1 MIGAIS
7 ADSFLRGERRSLISL
22 QMCFM
27 GCIYEILAILAA
39 LLSALLGS
47 QIQEF
52 SIPNIH
58 FPDVILMF
66 VVIPFIHLLNDEDT
80 KQIIFSHGWIQG
92 IKYVL
97 GRNKDLQQ
105 GGDVAN
111 PGVTQG
117 PKKNR
122 NLPGRAFSPMIANLT
137 TSQRRL
143 ILRKCKSSINMVSKD
158 GILLAKEK
166 MHLERRYSLRQ
177 DGFPGLFW
185 LIKNEDKS
193 KLQNTLARRVS
204 PKIAGIE
211 IQTNI
216 STQSCHSSLSTI
228 YIDD

>member
-7 ADSFLRGERRSLISL
+7 EDSFLRGEKRSLISL

-27 GCIYEILAILAA
+27 GCIYEILAVVAA

-52 SIPNIH
+52 NIPNIH

-80 KQIIFSHGWIQG
+80 KGIIFDQGWIQG

-97 GRNKDLQQ
+97 GISKDCEVNEN
-105 GGDVAN
+105 VAN
-111 PGVTQG
+111 SDEAQSTRR
-117 PKKNR
+117 NR
-122 NLPGRAFSPMIANLT
+122 NMPLRAFSPMAAKLT
-137 TSQRRL
+137 TSQRLL
-143 ILRKCKSSINMVSKD
+143 IFRKCKSSIDMVSKD

-177 DGFPGLFW
+177 DVFPG
-185 LIKNEDKS
+185 LIKNEKKS
-193 KLQNTLARRVS
+193 ELQDTKKRPVS
-204 PKIAGIE
+204 TEIAENE
-211 IQTNI
+211 IQTNVPI
-216 STQSCHSSLSTI
+216 QSCHSSLSII

>member
-7 ADSFLRGERRSLISL
+7 EDSFLRGEKRSLISL

-27 GCIYEILAILAA
+27 GCIYEILAMVAA

-52 SIPNIH
+52 NIPNIH

-80 KQIIFSHGWIQG
+80 KGIIFDQGWIQG

-97 GRNKDLQQ
+97 GISKDCEVNEN
-105 GGDVAN
+105 VAN
-111 PGVTQG
+111 SDEAQSTRR
-117 PKKNR
+117 NR
-122 NLPGRAFSPMIANLT
+122 NMPPRAFSPMAAKLT
-137 TSQRRL
+137 TSQRLL
-143 ILRKCKSSINMVSKD
+143 IFRKCKSSIDMVSKD

-177 DGFPGLFW
+177 DVFPG
-185 LIKNEDKS
+185 LIKNEKKS
-193 KLQNTLARRVS
+193 ELQDTKKRPVS
-204 PKIAGIE
+204 TEIAENE
-211 IQTNI
+211 IQTNVPI
-216 STQSCHSSLSTI
+216 QSCHSSLSII

>member
-1 MIGAIS
+1 MGAIS
-7 ADSFLRGERRSLISL
+7 EDSFVRGEKRSLISL

-80 KQIIFSHGWIQG
+80 KGIIFDQGWIQG

-97 GRNKDLQQ
+97 GISKDCEVNEN
-105 GGDVAN
+105 VAN
-111 PGVTQG
+111 SDEAQSTRR
-117 PKKNR
+117 NR
-122 NLPGRAFSPMIANLT
+122 NMPPRAFSPMAAKLT
-137 TSQRRL
+137 TSQRLL
-143 ILRKCKSSINMVSKD
+143 IFRKCKSSIDMVSKD

-177 DGFPGLFW
+177 DVFPG
-185 LIKNEDKS
+185 LIKNEKKS
-193 KLQNTLARRVS
+193 ELQDTKSRPVS
-204 PKIAGIE
+204 TEIAENE
-211 IQTNI
+211 IQTNVPI
-216 STQSCHSSLSTI
+216 QSCHSSLSTI
-228 YIDD
+228 YLDD

>member
-1 MIGAIS
+1 M
-7 ADSFLRGERRSLISL
+7 RGERRSLISL

-27 GCIYEILAILAA
+27 GCIYEILASLAA
-39 LLSALLGS
+39 LLSALLAS

-80 KQIIFSHGWIQG
+80 KHIIFAHGWIQG

-97 GRNKDLQQ
+97 GINKDPQL

-111 PGVTQG
+111 SGVAQSTR
-117 PKKNR
+117 KNR
-122 NLPGRAFSPMIANLT
+122 NVRAFSPMIANLT

-143 ILRKCKSSINMVSKD
+143 ILRKCNSSINMVAKD

-177 DGFPGLFW
+177 DGFPGFFALT
-185 LIKNEDKS
+185 KNENKS
-193 KLQNTLARRVS
+193 KLQNTIARRVS
-204 PKIAGIE
+204 TKIAENE

-228 YIDD
+228 YIDN

>member
-1 MIGAIS
+1 
-7 ADSFLRGERRSLISL
+7 
-22 QMCFM
+22 M
-27 GCIYEILAILAA
+27 GCIYEILASVAA

-80 KQIIFSHGWIQG
+80 KHIIFAHGWIQG

-97 GRNKDLQQ
+97 AMSKDRKLA
-105 GGDVAN
+105 GDVAN
-111 PGVTQG
+111 SGVAQS
-117 PKKNR
+117 PRKNR
-122 NLPGRAFSPMIANLT
+122 NVRAFSPMIANLT

-143 ILRKCKSSINMVSKD
+143 ILRKCNSSINMVSKD

-166 MHLERRYSLRQ
+166 MCLERRYSLRQ
-177 DGFPGLFW
+177 DGFPSLFG
-185 LIKNEDKS
+185 LIKNENNC
-193 KLQNTLARRVS
+193 KLQNTIARRVS
-204 PKIAGIE
+204 TEIAGNE

-216 STQSCHSSLSTI
+216 STQSSNSSLSTI
-228 YIDD
+228 YIYD